1 MNRVVA
7 RDFALFVSHP
17 ESMYRDGH
25 DNNWLLLEFLLGVP
39 LAVGFKSEWSAGTTG
54 HKPATALLIFHAP
67 VHAASNKDT
76 RAAPR
81 RLVSSLEPP
90 NACISSRRPNRVT

>member
-1 MNRVVA
+1 MGFSSTALYVLRLSNLSVRRYSVAGLFFFVGLRQMNRVVA

-17 ESMYRDGH
+17 ESMYKDGH

-54 HKPATALLIFHAP
+54 QTHA
-67 VHAASNKDT
+67 K
-76 RAAPR
+76 
-81 RLVSSLEPP
+81 
-90 NACISSRRPNRVT
+90 